1 MNSGTRTPGPNFFF
15 SNAVVSS
22 SNGRIL
28 IVTATWG
35 FMSLNKIIFVKHL
48 TNMNVSL
55 SICQTLLH
63 LSSSSSLSNSL
74 WENFSI
80 SSSQTPMSDFK
91 WKFSGL
97 HVQKFWLSMCEVGP
111 GWPWCNWSN
120 EGILKNSEL
129 LTYLGVKVDNLT
141 LLFVFFSAIIQK
153 RKQLEKYCFKKAVCF

>member
-1 MNSGTRTPGPNFFF
+1 
-15 SNAVVSS
+15 
-22 SNGRIL
+22 
-28 IVTATWG
+28 
-35 FMSLNKIIFVKHL
+35 MSLNKIILVKHL

-74 WENFSI
+74 WENFSK

-91 WKFSGL
+91 WKLSGL

-111 GWPWCNWSN
+111 GWSWCNRSN

-141 LLFVFFSAIIQK
+141 LLFVFFSPIIQK